1 MYADVKTH
9 ALPKNISENNS
20 GQNSTKN
27 GQTRWNHW
35 LFDSFDLLPLLF
47 IKTFTFWLKDYLS
60 LIFLKI
66 IVVKNQQKRDK
77 RSRWNHWLFVNF
89 DLLPIFF
96 KTFLKAFG
104 WCWHFAPSIHPW
116 IWGRFWLRDY
126 LLFRPTTWLSEK
138 EGSKSLGCKVVV
150 ATSTSLAPS
159 FNSN

>member
-96 KTFLKAFG
+96 KNFF
-104 WCWHFAPSIHPW
+104 
-116 IWGRFWLRDY
+116 
-126 LLFRPTTWLSEK
+126 
-138 EGSKSLGCKVVV
+138 KSLWMV
-150 ATSTSLAPS
+150 LAFCPLHS
-159 FNSN
+159 PMNLRKILVTGLLIIPPHYMTKWKGGVKIFRLQSSCSYKHQPGPIL